1 MFLPLKR
8 STGFLALAIS
18 IALAGCQESAPQARE
33 PMQVLTEVAQFS
45 EYAPTVSLTGEVKAR
60 IQNDLSFRVSGKIIE
75 RSVYVGSR
83 VKVGDVLAKIDPQE
97 QIANLNAAQASAQAS
112 EASLKQATATF
123 DRQKTL
129 LGGGYTTRRDYD
141 QAEQAFKTAQA
152 SMDASNAQ
160 LATARDQLG
169 YTQLHAS
176 ASGVIISRNAEVGQI
191 VQAAQTIFTLA
202 QDSAL
207 DAVFNVNEMV
217 LAREG
222 GDPTVEITLVSDP
235 SVRASGTVREVS
247 PTIDPQTGTIRVKVT
262 IDKPPPAMTLGAAV
276 VGSGHFK
283 ARSRIVLPASA
294 LFSHDGRPA
303 VWIIDPQTKAASLRA
318 ITVDTFETSKIVVKD
333 GLKAGDVVVTRGG
346 YLLRPDQV
354 VASAGSATQ

>member
-1 MFLPLKR
+1 MILTPRRL
-8 STGFLALAIS
+8 TGFFAIAIS
-18 IALAGCQESAPQARE
+18 VALAGCEEKAPQAKE
-33 PMQVLTEVAQFS
+33 PMSVQTEVAQLTDYS
-45 EYAPTVSLTGEVKAR
+45 PTVSLTGEVKAR

-75 RSVYVGSR
+75 RNVDVGSR

-112 EASLKQATATF
+112 EASLKQATAAF

-129 LGGGYTTRRDYD
+129 LAGGYTTRRDYD

-169 YTQLHAS
+169 YTELHAS
-176 ASGVIISRNAEVGQI
+176 ASGVIISRSAEVGQI

-207 DAVFNVNEMV
+207 DAVFNVNEMI
-217 LAREG
+217 LTREAA
-222 GDPTVEITLVSDP
+222 DPTINLTLVSDP
-235 SVRASGTVREVS
+235 SVRTSGTVREVS

-262 IDKPPPAMTLGAAV
+262 IDNPPPAMTLGAAV
-276 VGSGHFK
+276 VGSGQFK
-283 ARSRIVLPASA
+283 ARRRIVLPASA
-294 LFSHDGRPA
+294 LFSHEGRPA
-303 VWIIDPQTKAASLRA
+303 VWIVDPQTKAASLRA
-318 ITVDTFETSKIVVKD
+318 ITIDTFETSKIVIKD

-346 YLLRPDQV
+346 YLLRPDQI
-354 VASAGSATQ
+354 VASAGSAVQ